1 MSCWRCKGWHRRGAR
16 AHWHITAADIE
27 EASFPLLARVMAR
40 RFTYAVAFHGLEE
53 DGVIVGGSAPTPLKH
68 EIKGAILVATSGSGI
83 GVRVAG
89 PDDVFG
95 GDDPNNIVN
104 RLTVDGAGGLQIE
117 QCRRARSDYG
127 AAIAAAV
134 VDVYRALL

>member
-1 MSCWRCKGWHRRGAR
+1 
-16 AHWHITAADIE
+16 
-27 EASFPLLARVMAR
+27 MAR

-53 DGVIVGGSAPTPLKH
+53 DAVIVGGSAPTPLKH
-68 EIKGAILVATSGSGI
+68 EVKGAILVATSGSGI

-104 RLTVDGAGGLQIE
+104 RLTVDGAGGIQIE
-117 QCRRARSDYG
+117 QCSRARSDYG

-134 VDVYRALL
+134 VAVYRPLL